1 MTMDSNERVLALR
14 SLTLFSALPEERLR
28 SLAELLEPLTVED
41 GKPFIVEGAKSDG
54 LYYVTAGRV
63 RVAKRLGEGGEK
75 DLAFLGPGECLGEME
90 LLRGGIRSASAY
102 AQGRAEL
109 LRLKSADLM
118 FWLEADPAVASRFF
132 AGLAEVQSGRLRRT
146 SDEVAMLYD
155 LSQLL
160 LAPQAT
166 PSLLLTHALERVT
179 PHLQGAWSAEARVYN
194 QFENEIDL
202 AARRGTAI
210 SADASEPAP
219 TTAADASWTDERTL
233 QLLLRSPKRLLACLR
248 FRADAE
254 LDDAKR
260 AEAARTLGAV
270 ARLLTSALENIEFR
284 TDEALRERL
293 RTRSNG
299 PSI

>member
-1 MTMDSNERVLALR
+1 MTMDSNERVRALR
-14 SLTLFSALPEERLR
+14 SLALFSQLPEPRLA
-28 SLAELLEPLTVED
+28 SLGELLEPMTVED

-109 LRLKSADLM
+109 LRLKSDDLM
-118 FWLEADPAVASRFF
+118 RWLEADPAVASRFF

-166 PSLLLTHALERVT
+166 PALLLTHALERVT

-210 SADASEPAP
+210 SADAPEPAP
-219 TTAADASWTDERTL
+219 ATAADASWTDERTL

-254 LDDAKR
+254 LGDAKR